1 MACREPSRA
10 LSALVFRDGSARGV
24 LVRMGPEGDNQPG
37 SGKITKVRTTLLL
50 VGDEAVLRRDLVPA
64 LLGEGY
70 GVETAGT
77 GEQAL
82 ALLAACGAHLVLTCL
97 PLATGVPWLD
107 ELTDVPW
114 LDELVF
120 GPAGDTRSDPDGPGG
135 ATVPMDGLEF
145 CRRLR
150 AAGDVPLVVV
160 ADRLDPT
167 GVVAALEAGADDYV
181 TAPPITPEVLARLRA
196 LLRRV
201 HPGQATASS
210 LSVGDLQI
218 RPAEGIVSRCGED
231 QHLTRTEFRL
241 LCELAVAGGR
251 AVTRKQ
257 LLERIWGY
265 NYFGGARMLDVHVR
279 RLRRKVEVD
288 PSAPTHILTVR
299 GIGYRVCSP
308 PPPVSAA
315 STGTT
320 ASAASTG
327 TAART
332 APHRPSPGALVTR

>member
-1 MACREPSRA
+1 MS
-10 LSALVFRDGSARGV
+10 
-24 LVRMGPEGDNQPG
+24 
-37 SGKITKVRTTLLL
+37 KVRTTLLL
-50 VGDEAVLRRDLVPA
+50 VGDEAALRRDLVPA

-70 GVETAGT
+70 GVDTAGT

-82 ALLAACGAHLVLTCL
+82 ALLAARGAHLVLTCL
-97 PLATGVPWLD
+97 PLATDAAAPTLPDGLAGLAGLAGPEFDRPTFDRPTFDRLEFDRLD
-107 ELTDVPW
+107 LDTPW

-120 GPAGDTRSDPDGPGG
+120 GPAGDDRSAPDSAGP
-135 ATVPMDGLEF
+135 AAPMEGLEF

-181 TAPPITPEVLARLRA
+181 TAPPVTPEVLARLRA

-201 HPGQATASS
+201 HPGQATASA

-218 RPAEGIVSRCGED
+218 RPAEGVVSRRGED

-265 NYFGGARMLDVHVR
+265 DYFGGARMLDVHVR
-279 RLRRKVEVD
+279 RLRRKVEAD

-299 GIGYRVCSP
+299 GIGYRVCSATAP
-308 PPPVSAA
+308 AP
-315 STGTT
+315 
-320 ASAASTG
+320 ASAVPT
-327 TAART
+327 
-332 APHRPSPGALVTR
+332 RPSPGVLVNR

>member
-1 MACREPSRA
+1 
-10 LSALVFRDGSARGV
+10 
-24 LVRMGPEGDNQPG
+24 MGPEGDNQPG

-50 VGDEAVLRRDLVPA
+50 VGDEAALRRDLVPA

-97 PLATGVPWLD
+97 PLATD
-107 ELTDVPW
+107 MPW

-120 GPAGDTRSDPDGPGG
+120 GPAGDARSDPDGPGG
-135 ATVPMDGLEF
+135 AAVLMDGLEF

-150 AAGDVPLVVV
+150 AAGDVPLVAV

-181 TAPPITPEVLARLRA
+181 TAPPVTPEVLARLRA

-201 HPGQATASS
+201 HPGQATASA

-218 RPAEGIVSRCGED
+218 RPAEGVVSRRDED

-251 AVTRKQ
+251 AVTRQQ

-265 NYFGGARMLDVHVR
+265 DYFGGARMLDVHVR
-279 RLRRKVEVD
+279 RLPRKVEVD

-299 GIGYRVCSP
+299 GIGYRVCSVP
-308 PPPVSAA
+308 SPVPVSTA
-315 STGTT
+315 STGP
-320 ASAASTG
+320 AV
-327 TAART
+327 
-332 APHRPSPGALVTR
+332 PGALATR

>member
-10 LSALVFRDGSARGV
+10 LSALVSRRGRGRWA
-24 LVRMGPEGDNQPG
+24 LVRTGLGGDNQAG

-50 VGDEAVLRRDLVPA
+50 VGDEAALRRDLVPA

-70 GVETAGT
+70 GVDTAGT

-82 ALLAACGAHLVLTCL
+82 ALLAARGAHLVLTCL
-97 PLATGVPWLD
+97 PLAT
-107 ELTDVPW
+107 DVLW

-120 GPAGDTRSDPDGPGG
+120 GPAGDDRSAPDDPGR
-135 ATVPMDGLEF
+135 AAPMDGLEF

-181 TAPPITPEVLARLRA
+181 TAPPVTPEVLARLRA

-201 HPGQATASS
+201 HPEQATASA

-218 RPAEGIVSRCGED
+218 RPAEGTVSRRGED

-251 AVTRKQ
+251 AVTRQQ

-265 NYFGGARMLDVHVR
+265 DYFGGARMLDVHVR

-299 GIGYRVCSP
+299 GIGYRVCSASP
-308 PPPVSAA
+308 PLVSAPLPTSAA
-315 STGTT
+315 S
-320 ASAASTG
+320 A
-327 TAART
+327 
-332 APHRPSPGALVTR
+332 TR

>member
-1 MACREPSRA
+1 
-10 LSALVFRDGSARGV
+10 
-24 LVRMGPEGDNQPG
+24 
-37 SGKITKVRTTLLL
+37 VRTTLLL
-50 VGDEAVLRRDLVPA
+50 VGNEEALRRDLVPA

-70 GVETAGT
+70 GIDTAGT

-82 ALLAACGAHLVLTCL
+82 ALLAARGAHLVLTCL
-97 PLATGVPWLD
+97 PLATDLD
-107 ELTDVPW
+107 D
-114 LDELVF
+114 LDGLDL
-120 GPAGDTRSDPDGPGG
+120 A
-135 ATVPMDGLEF
+135 VPMDGLEF

-167 GVVAALEAGADDYV
+167 GVIASLEAGADDYV
-181 TAPPITPEVLARLRA
+181 TAPPVTPEVLARLRA

-201 HPGQATASS
+201 HPQQATTSA

-218 RPAEGIVSRCGED
+218 RPSEGVVSRRGED

-265 NYFGGARMLDVHVR
+265 DYFGGARMLDVHVR

-299 GIGYRVCSP
+299 GIGYRVCTASP
-308 PPPVSAA
+308 QPQPQPTAPAPAPAA
-315 STGTT
+315 A
-320 ASAASTG
+320 ASAA
-327 TAART
+327 R
-332 APHRPSPGALVTR
+332 

>member
-1 MACREPSRA
+1 M
-10 LSALVFRDGSARGV
+10 
-24 LVRMGPEGDNQPG
+24 
-37 SGKITKVRTTLLL
+37 RTTLLL
-50 VGDEAVLRRDLVPA
+50 VGNEAALRRNLVPA

-70 GVETAGT
+70 GVDTAAT

-82 ALLAACGAHLVLTCL
+82 ALLAARGAHLVLTCL
-97 PLATGVPWLD
+97 PLATEVL
-107 ELTDVPW
+107 W

-120 GPAGDTRSDPDGPGG
+120 GQPGG
-135 ATVPMDGLEF
+135 DPSEADCPDDPGGLDQAMPMDGLEF

-167 GVVAALEAGADDYV
+167 GVIASLEAGADDYV
-181 TAPPITPEVLARLRA
+181 TAPPVTPEVLARLRA

-201 HPGQATASS
+201 HPQQATTSA

-218 RPAEGIVSRCGED
+218 RPSEGVVIRRGEV

-265 NYFGGARMLDVHVR
+265 DYFGGARMLDVHVR

-299 GIGYRVCSP
+299 GIGYRVCTASP
-308 PPPVSAA
+308 SPLALAP
-315 STGTT
+315 T
-320 ASAASTG
+320 ASAASAASAG
-327 TAART
+327 TSAPAGTTAST
-332 APHRPSPGALVTR
+332 APARPSPGTLVTR